1 MRVSLYSMRFLSRF
15 VMVLVLLGGLAYGS
29 YALGRYVLSTRL
41 FGNTVKPNQET
52 AMDAVARS
60 TRVAGAVTRQVDIKG
75 KPRVEVKVLP
85 ADQAGPG
92 PEPPSI
98 SDLEKAA
105 QGKSY
110 TPSRPSRTRIV
121 TPQTFRAVPRV
132 RDNSGSR
139 YTSDER
145 AEEERPRRRRRRRTR
160 RRSSDTSYSTN
171 SRRTTRSDSS
181 SSGNDGGV
189 TILGGASSTP
199 EYSSGSSDNAPMPRE
214 DGTPS
219 RSYGGG
225 SSEEQPRV
233 RRRRERSS
241 SDDSSSTRSSR
252 PRRSITESPV
262 PRPEGG
268 SSGDSPIPQP
278 E

>member
-1 MRVSLYSMRFLSRF
+1 
-15 VMVLVLLGGLAYGS
+15 MVLALLGGLAYGS

-41 FGNTVKPNQET
+41 FGTTMKPSEDT
-52 AMDAVARS
+52 ALDAVARS

-98 SDLEKAA
+98 TDLEKAA

-139 YTSDER
+139 YTSGDE
-145 AEEERPRRRRRRRTR
+145 AEERPRRRRRRRRTR
-160 RRSSDTSYSTN
+160 RSDTN
-171 SRRTTRSDSS
+171 SNTSRTTRSDYSS
-181 SSGNDGGV
+181 PSSGDDGGV
-189 TILGGASSTP
+189 TILGGESSTP
-199 EYSSGSSDNAPMPRE
+199 EYSSGSSSEAPMPRE

-219 RSYGGG
+219 RSYRSNS
-225 SSEEQPRV
+225 SSEERPRA
-233 RRRRERSS
+233 RRRVRRERSS
-241 SDDSSSTRSSR
+241 SDESSSTRSSR
-252 PRRSITESPV
+252 SRRTINESPV

-268 SSGDSPIPQP
+268 SSGESPIPQP